1 VQFKKQENAFLSYCE
16 RKLQASYTTKK
27 KKLNSDLI
35 LLPLFFI

>member
-27 KKLNSDLI
+27 KIYSDLI